1 MTYEKGGFLLLHR
14 MHKLR
19 QELIYSSLYG
29 RTFLHSIF
37 LGIAAGIVCG
47 IAGCAF
53 LSLTNSA
60 FNMNRQHPWLIYLLP
75 VTGLLIVFA
84 YRRAGLEDDKGT
96 NLVIESIRTDQQV
109 PLRTGILIFFAT
121 AATHLCGGSSGREG
135 ACLQIGASVSQAL
148 GRFFHLDKKDMH
160 LITMCGMSGFFTA
173 LMGTP
178 IAACLFSMEVI
189 SIGALYHFAF
199 IPCLVTTLIVYAI
212 HGAFGMESETFL
224 LQGMPE
230 LGLLSLLQV
239 LALALGCSLVAIL
252 LCFALHKTRKFF
264 VERISNAYTRVLA
277 GSGILILL
285 TLLFPSGDYNGA
297 GLFVA
302 VRALEG
308 SARPEAFLLKIIFTA
323 VTLGCG
329 FKGGEIVPTLVVGA
343 TFGNVFG
350 GLLGLSPE
358 FASALG
364 MIGLFCGVVNCPISS
379 LLLSVEMFGAEGLIF
394 FSVICGTCYVL
405 SGYSGLYSSQ
415 TILYSKLRPS
425 YINRKAK

>member
-1 MTYEKGGFLLLHR
+1 MLHR

-29 RTFLHSIF
+29 RIFLHSIL

-53 LSLTNSA
+53 LWLTNSA
-60 FNMNRQHPWLIYLLP
+60 FAVNRQHPGLIFLLP
-75 VTGLLIVFA
+75 AAGLLIVFA
-84 YRRAGLEDDKGT
+84 YRRAGFPEDRGT
-96 NLVIESIRTDQQV
+96 NLVLESIRSDQQV
-109 PLRTGILIFFAT
+109 PLRTGVLIFFAT

-148 GRFFHLDKKDMH
+148 GRLFHLDKKDMH

-199 IPCLVTTLIVYAI
+199 IPCLATSLIVYAI
-212 HGAFGMESETFL
+212 HGALGFEAEAFL
-224 LQGMPE
+224 LRNMPE
-230 LGLLSLLQV
+230 LGLVSLLRTLG
-239 LALALGCSLVAIL
+239 LAVGCSLVAIL
-252 LCFALHKTRKFF
+252 LCFALHKTRKLF
-264 VERISNAYTRVLA
+264 VTKISNAYLRILA
-277 GSGILILL
+277 GSALLILL
-285 TLLFPSGDYNGA
+285 TLLFPSGDYNGT

-302 VRALEG
+302 VRALEDP
-308 SARPEAFLLKIIFTA
+308 ARPEAFLLKIIFTA

-343 TFGNVFG
+343 TFGNVIG
-350 GLLGLSPE
+350 ALLGLPPE
-358 FASALG
+358 FAAALG

-379 LLLSVEMFGAEGLIF
+379 LLLSVELFGSAGLVYF
-394 FSVICGTCYVL
+394 AVICGVCYVL

-425 YINRKAK
+425 FINRKAK